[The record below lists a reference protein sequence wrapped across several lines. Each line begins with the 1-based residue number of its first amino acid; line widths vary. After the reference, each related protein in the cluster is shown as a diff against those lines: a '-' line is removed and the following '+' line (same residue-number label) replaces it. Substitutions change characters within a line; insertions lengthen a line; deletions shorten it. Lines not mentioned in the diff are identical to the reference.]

1 VLPREVARAVL
12 QIRRQ
17 NFVARLKVEG
27 PRCDV
32 HAGGRVL
39 KEDEIVHRS
48 TDESGEL
55 GARRLEALGQAPHEP
70 HRLLL
75 ELALPFLVPL
85 EDDAR
90 AGAERAVVQVDD
102 VRVEE
107 KELSEWAYGIDTFA
121 V

>member
-1 VLPREVARAVL
+1 VLPGEVARAVL
-12 QIRRQ
+12 EIRRQ

-27 PRCDV
+27 SRCDV

-39 KEDEIVHRS
+39 EEDEIVRRS

-55 GARRLEALGQAPHEP
+55 GARRLEDLGQALHEP
-70 HRLLL
+70 HRLIL
-75 ELALPFLVPL
+75 ELALPFLVSL

-102 VRVEE
+102 VRVEKE
-107 KELSEWAYGIDTFA
+107 ELSERGYGIETFA